1 MTGLEGVLNSLK
13 GSELSLRLEAASVLK
28 RLLKTKAAKGPI
40 GQVVPQ
46 LLEGSY
52 CTGSIWIHNVTDF
65 FLSLAATYGWDR

>member
-1 MTGLEGVLNSLK
+1 MEFKNPQNFIIGLEGVLNSLK

-46 LLEGSY
+46 LLEG
-52 CTGSIWIHNVTDF
+52 
-65 FLSLAATYGWDR
+65 

>member
-1 MTGLEGVLNSLK
+1 MEFKNHQNFMSGLEGVLNSLK

-46 LLEGSY
+46 LLEGTAGLKKRSQIRNAY
-52 CTGSIWIHNVTDF
+52 
-65 FLSLAATYGWDR
+65 